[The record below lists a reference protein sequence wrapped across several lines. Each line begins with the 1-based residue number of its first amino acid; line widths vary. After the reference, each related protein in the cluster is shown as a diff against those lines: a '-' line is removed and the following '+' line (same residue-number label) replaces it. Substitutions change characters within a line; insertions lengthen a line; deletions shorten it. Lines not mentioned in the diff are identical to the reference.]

1 MLRHFACL
9 SALLLAASTAAN
21 AQCLPGQP
29 SVVRL
34 TGVLERVTFAGP
46 PNYESVQSGDAPET
60 YFVLRLPAP
69 VCVLDSDQSA
79 ISANRL
85 QLLLEPEQY
94 KLFRPRLG
102 KRITLPGELWSAET
116 GHHHTPLMFTP
127 ARNKTGANTS
137 PKPTPLRGT
146 SQRRY

>member
-1 MLRHFACL
+1 MLRYLVFLL
-9 SALLLAASTAAN
+9 SVLPAASSAAN

-60 YFVLRLPAP
+60 YFVLRLPAQ
-69 VCVLDSDQSA
+69 VCVDDSDQGV
-79 ISANRL
+79 ISASRL
-85 QLLLEPEQY
+85 QLFLEPGQY
-94 KLFRPRLG
+94 DQFRSQLG
-102 KRITLPGELWSAET
+102 KRITLPGELWPAET

-127 ARNKTGANTS
+127 ARDKTGANNS
-137 PKPTPLRGT
+137 SKPTPLRG
-146 SQRRY
+146 SA

>member
-9 SALLLAASTAAN
+9 FALLLAASTAAN

-34 TGVLERVTFAGP
+34 TGVLERVAFAGP

-85 QLLLEPEQY
+85 QVFLAPEQY

-102 KRITLPGELWSAET
+102 KRITLPGQLWPAET
-116 GHHHTPLMFTP
+116 GHHHTPLIFTP
-127 ARNKTGANTS
+127 ARGKTD
-137 PKPTPLRGT
+137 
-146 SQRRY
+146 

>member
-1 MLRHFACL
+1 MLRHLVFLL
-9 SALLLAASTAAN
+9 SLLTAASSAAN

-29 SVVRL
+29 SMVRL
-34 TGVLERVTFAGP
+34 TGILERVTFAGP
-46 PNYESVQSGDAPET
+46 PNYESVQNGDAPET

-69 VCVLDSDQSA
+69 VCVLNSDQSA

-85 QLLLEPEQY
+85 QLFLEPGQY
-94 KLFRPRLG
+94 KLFRSRLG
-102 KRITLPGELWSAET
+102 KRITLPGQLWPAET

-146 SQRRY
+146 SQLRY

>member
-1 MLRHFACL
+1 MLRHFTCL
-9 SALLLAASTAAN
+9 FALLLAASTAAN

-46 PNYESVQSGDAPET
+46 PNYESTQSGDAPET

-85 QLLLEPEQY
+85 QLFLEPGQY

-102 KRITLPGELWSAET
+102 KRITLPGELWRAET

-127 ARNKTGANTS
+127 AGGKTGATNS
-137 PKPTPLRGT
+137 P
-146 SQRRY
+146 